1 MLQEKVF
8 IYLTRVHES
17 ASQLLVFE
25 SHDEPGFEVPKGSVE
40 PGESLSKAVQ
50 RELLEEA
57 GITTIRIHKQLGSS
71 RWQNEQQHFYL
82 VEGAADLPDCF
93 EHTVTGLG
101 IDSGFRYHFQWLP
114 VHANLTHRLVQGCN
128 RFVGELLEH
137 LQALS

>member
-17 ASQLLVFE
+17 VSQLLVFE
-25 SHDEPGFEVPKGSVE
+25 SHDEPGFEVPKGAVE
-40 PGESLSKAVQ
+40 PGESLSQAEQ

-57 GITTIRIHKQLGSS
+57 GITAIRISKQLGSS

-82 VEGAADLPDCF
+82 LEGGADLPEHF
-93 EHTVTGLG
+93 EHIVTGHG
-101 IDSGFRYHFQWLP
+101 IDSGFRYRFQWLP
-114 VHANLTHRLVQGCN
+114 IHANLTHRLVQGCD

-137 LQALS
+137 MQAHS